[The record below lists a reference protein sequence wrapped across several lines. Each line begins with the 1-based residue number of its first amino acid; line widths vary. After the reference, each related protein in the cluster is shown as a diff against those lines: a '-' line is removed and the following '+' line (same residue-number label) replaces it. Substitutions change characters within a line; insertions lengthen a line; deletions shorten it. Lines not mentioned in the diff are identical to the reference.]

1 MSDAEKPIRPGSFD
15 KLRLLIPDESEEAV
29 PEVTQKDE
37 PAKPSSQAAKPAEVA
52 AKTTTKDD
60 KKTAS
65 VSKRKSTS
73 KPADQKASNAKLDRF
88 TIQISNKTKLFSFLE
103 EYVENGPYSLTHQ
116 SMTQLM
122 RSYLKD
128 REDEFIEALERYAKG
143 E

>member
-15 KLRLLIPDESEEAV
+15 KLRLLIPDESEEPV

-37 PAKPSSQAAKPAEVA
+37 PAKATPQATKPAEVA
-52 AKTTTKDD
+52 AKTTTKDA

-65 VSKRKSTS
+65 VAKRKSTS

-128 REDEFIEALERYAKG
+128 REDEFIEALEKYAKG